1 MKIFAV
7 ELLIDLAWTS
17 FERHNVPLILSVGFD
32 EERA

>member
-17 FERHNVPLILSVGFD
+17 FEHHNVPLILAVGFD
-32 EERA
+32 EDCA